1 MKWNQNILVI
11 VAPEIGG
18 QGRRIK
24 FLPKKVL
31 GILVE
36 IEILEVKA
44 EKSKQI
50 EESINQFLDSDI
62 PFSTAENLKSQE
74 NSF

>member
-1 MKWNQNILVI
+1 M
-11 VAPEIGG
+11 EG

-24 FLPKKVL
+24 FSAEK
-31 GILVE
+31 GFGDLVE

-62 PFSTAENLKSQE
+62 PFFTAENLKSQE